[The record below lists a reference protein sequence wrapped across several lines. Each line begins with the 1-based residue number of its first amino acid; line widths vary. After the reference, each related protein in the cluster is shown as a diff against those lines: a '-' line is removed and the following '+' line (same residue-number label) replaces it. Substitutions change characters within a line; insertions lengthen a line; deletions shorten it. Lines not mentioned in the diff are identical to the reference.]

1 MMARAS
7 REPAIAECPQFA
19 AQRRLAQRD
28 PELIPDPLH
37 QILQPPAHHAMDGR
51 NRATL
56 HQGNQGLPV
65 AGLELAGIPR
75 RLAID
80 QAFGPLG
87 VEPHHPVPH
96 RLQPDTTDP
105 RRLGPRAALIDLRQR
120 QQSSALPGVAGR
132 LGHSPKPGRVI
143 VPAKLNTPAH
153 GEPPGRHDGVRC
165 LPA

>member
-56 HQGNQGLPV
+56 HQRHQGIPV
-65 AGLELAGIPR
+65 LGVQLAGLAW
-75 RLAID
+75 RLAIN
-80 QAFGPLG
+80 QTFRPTG
-87 VEPHHPVPH
+87 VEPDHPVPY
-96 RLQPDTTDP
+96 RLQSDTADP
-105 RRLGPRAALIDLRQR
+105 RCPGPRAALIDLRQR

-132 LGHSPKPGRVI
+132 LGQSPKPGRVV
-143 VPAKLNTPAH
+143 VPAKLDPPAH
-153 GEPPGRHDGVRC
+153 GEPPGRHHGVRR
-165 LPA
+165 LPV